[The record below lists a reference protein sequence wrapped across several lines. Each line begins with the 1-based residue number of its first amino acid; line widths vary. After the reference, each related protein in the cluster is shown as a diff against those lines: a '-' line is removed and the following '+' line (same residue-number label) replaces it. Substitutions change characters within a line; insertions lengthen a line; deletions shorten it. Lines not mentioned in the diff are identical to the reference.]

1 MSEIPT
7 EGSYWP
13 TRAQELL
20 LRAACGSGPSAR
32 DAWVE
37 WQESTEFDLIDGAS
51 QQLVPL
57 LYQNLLREGLDGAD
71 LGRCKGLYRRAWYT
85 NQILFHHLENAL
97 GALKA
102 ADIRTMLLGGAALA
116 VRYYRDPGVRPLDR
130 GDILVPADQA
140 TRAVSLLKRSGWAV
154 VGQFP
159 RRHAWD
165 FLGPADQ
172 RLTLHGRVPHEVAA
186 GRNRADPWDAA
197 APVLLGRVSTVVLDH
212 TDQLLDACASGILWT
227 PSPAVCWAVDLLW
240 IVRSAGADIDW
251 ERLVREAERCRIS
264 LPVGAALGY
273 VQRKLAAAVPAPIL
287 ARTRRHSGGLSG
299 THVVPGR
306 EPRADC
312 RPRGSFASGAG
323 S

>member
-1 MSEIPT
+1 
-7 EGSYWP
+7 
-13 TRAQELL
+13 
-20 LRAACGSGPSAR
+20 
-32 DAWVE
+32 
-37 WQESTEFDLIDGAS
+37 
-51 QQLVPL
+51 
-57 LYQNLLREGLDGAD
+57 
-71 LGRCKGLYRRAWYT
+71 
-85 NQILFHHLENAL
+85 
-97 GALKA
+97 
-102 ADIRTMLLGGAALA
+102 MLLGGAALA

-273 VQRKLAAAVPAPIL
+273 VQRKLAAAVP
-287 ARTRRHSGGLSG
+287 RRSSPRSTAFRRPFRNACCSGRG
-299 THVVPGR
+299 
-306 EPRADC
+306 PRADC